1 MRTFLRTEDGTVR
14 QQFTR
19 GFSSLAIQG
28 PGYCDFRSGEII
40 CKLYSTQRPQSGCRS
55 SGTDRHLLLAK
66 VLRIGNTGPQFSK
79 YQETGIHRGPAPS

>member
-1 MRTFLRTEDGTVR
+1 MRTFLRTEDATVR

-19 GFSSLAIQG
+19 GFSSRAIQG

-55 SGTDRHLLLAK
+55 SGTDRHLLLPETDSRPTASDPTEYG
-66 VLRIGNTGPQFSK
+66 ITGM
-79 YQETGIHRGPAPS
+79 E